1 MEKKYLILYYKV
13 TNDFSEKNL
22 LTIIDMIIQFC
33 AHLFTFKDMYLH
45 ITETILSQSFNNF
58 KHV

>member
-1 MEKKYLILYYKV
+1 MTLAK
-13 TNDFSEKNL
+13 KNL